1 LYDVTNRLLLR
12 LKDRQKLMNIFYK
25 STLLISLTTF
35 LVGTRTFA
43 QNDKAALIDTY
54 LEEAN
59 RAGLFNGNI
68 LIADHGK
75 VMVKK
80 AIGFADASK
89 KIPLNTQY
97 RFHIGSV
104 AKEFDAVGIMMLQEK
119 GKLNINDKVS
129 KFFPGL
135 PAWAGKISIENLL
148 LYTSG
153 LPEIKYQTVH
163 GDADN
168 WKELQSLQQLDFEP
182 GSSYAYNNNNTFL
195 RRQIIEKVTGK
206 PFNEFVQ
213 QDMLKA
219 AGIKNGVVDP
229 VDSDSFIARSFN
241 NNFKQDGLEVPI
253 SGWTCLTVDDFY
265 KWSQCINNFC
275 LINPTSTRIIITPV
289 APDKQCGLGG
299 GSMKGNKVVTHTHD
313 GTASHYQALE
323 LTDNSKSRAI
333 IILSNQRQ
341 GNVYDIA
348 AAIQAILDNKPYQ
361 SLSKIG
367 SK

>member
-1 LYDVTNRLLLR
+1 
-12 LKDRQKLMNIFYK
+12 
-25 STLLISLTTF
+25 
-35 LVGTRTFA
+35 
-43 QNDKAALIDTY
+43 
-54 LEEAN
+54 
-59 RAGLFNGNI
+59 
-68 LIADHGK
+68 
-75 VMVKK
+75 
-80 AIGFADASK
+80 
-89 KIPLNTQY
+89 
-97 RFHIGSV
+97 
-104 AKEFDAVGIMMLQEK
+104 MMLQEK

-219 AGIKNGVVDP
+219 AGIK
-229 VDSDSFIARSFN
+229 
-241 NNFKQDGLEVPI
+241 
-253 SGWTCLTVDDFY
+253 GWTCLTVDDFY